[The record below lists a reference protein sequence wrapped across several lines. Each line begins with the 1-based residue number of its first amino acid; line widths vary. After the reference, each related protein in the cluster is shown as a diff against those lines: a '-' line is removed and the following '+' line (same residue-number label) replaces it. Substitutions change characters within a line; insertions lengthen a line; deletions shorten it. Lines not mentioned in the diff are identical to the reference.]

1 MASLDLSTIQIV
13 VGIAVA
19 TIGIQVTVGGIISR
33 VLWSRYADRNDLHE
47 RQMRFMERE
56 LAEEKA
62 GHADTRADRDRFE
75 RRAEACQDDLD
86 QCRERVRRANGGFR
100 V

>member
-1 MASLDLSTIQIV
+1 MDSLDLSTLQV
-13 VGIAVA
+13 VIGIAVA
-19 TIGIQVTVGGIISR
+19 TITIQVTLGGLISK

-47 RQMRFMERE
+47 RQMQFMERE

-62 GHADTRADRDRFE
+62 GHADTRSDRDRFE

-86 QCRERVRRANGGFR
+86 QCRERVRKANGGFL